1 MLCLTRRSITTKT
14 SRPTRP
20 RTSPKL
26 CLLGM
31 ERFLPQAHPPG
42 DTRRLRSLRRRGL
55 LRWRKPGSLL
65 SLTRFEPWKEIPM
78 SVDTIIHNAKIATNG
93 VPSFVEAIAITGGK
107 VSAVGKDEEILRLRE
122 PGTQVINGERRT
134 VIPGLNDSHM
144 HPIRGGLNYNMELRW
159 DGVPSLADALRML
172 KEQAARTPAPQWVRV
187 IGGWTEFQFAE
198 RRMPTLDEINAVAP
212 DTPVFVMHL
221 YDRALLN
228 AEALRA
234 VGYDKNASNFP
245 AGEVHRDRRGNPTGL
260 LIAKPNANIL
270 YSTLAKGPKLSRA
283 DQLNSSRLFF
293 RELNRFGITSVIDAG
308 GGFQNYPDDY
318 GVVNELH
325 RNGELSIRL
334 AYNLFTQK
342 PKQELADFQSW
353 TKMTSPGEGDDFY
366 RLNGA
371 GEMLVFSAADF
382 EDFLV
387 PRPDL
392 LPVMESE
399 LKAVIRHLVENR
411 WPFRLHATYNETIER
426 ALNVYEE
433 VYREIPFDRLPW
445 FFDHC
450 ETISDRNIDRVKAL
464 GGGIAV
470 QNRMAFQGEYFV
482 ERYGAQQARR
492 TPPIRRM
499 LEIGVPVGA
508 GTDAT
513 RVSSYNPFLSLY
525 WLITGKTV
533 GGLGLYPK
541 ENRLDRAEALK
552 LYTIGSSW
560 FSTEDGKKGA
570 LAPGQL
576 ADLAVLS
583 ADYFSIPDEEIK
595 QLESVLTIVGGKIV
609 YATDEFSKL
618 APPAL
623 PVSPSWSPVKEYGG
637 YAKDRNHNLGAS
649 HTAACS
655 HVEASSDGRA
665 RSHLQVL
672 GELGL
677 WGLGCDC
684 FAF

>member
-1 MLCLTRRSITTKT
+1 
-14 SRPTRP
+14 
-20 RTSPKL
+20 
-26 CLLGM
+26 
-31 ERFLPQAHPPG
+31 
-42 DTRRLRSLRRRGL
+42 
-55 LRWRKPGSLL
+55 
-65 SLTRFEPWKEIPM
+65 M

-107 VSAVGKDEEILRLRE
+107 ISAVGKDEEILRLRE

-159 DGVPSLADALRML
+159 DGVASLADALRML
-172 KEQAARTPAPQWVRV
+172 KVQAARTPAPQWVRV
-187 IGGWTEFQFAE
+187 VGGWTEFQFAE
-198 RRMPTLDEINAVAP
+198 RRMPTLDEINAAAP
-212 DTPVFVMHL
+212 DTPVFVLHL

-228 AEALRA
+228 AAALRA
-234 VGYDKNASNFP
+234 VGYGKDSPEFS
-245 AGEVHRDRRGNPTGL
+245 AGEVQRDSHGNPTGL

-270 YSTLAKGPKLSRA
+270 YSTLAKGPKLSREE
-283 DQLNSSRLFF
+283 QLNSSRLFF
-293 RELNRFGITSVIDAG
+293 RELNRFGLTSVIDAG

-342 PKQELADFQSW
+342 PRQELGDFQSW
-353 TKMTSPGEGDDFY
+353 TKMTKPGEGDDFY
-366 RLNGA
+366 RVNGA
-371 GEMLVFSAADF
+371 GEMLVFSCADF

-387 PRPDL
+387 PRPDM
-392 LPVMESE
+392 LPIMESE
-399 LKAVIRHLVENR
+399 LKAVIRHLAENR

-433 VYREIPFDRLPW
+433 VNREIPFDGLHW

-450 ETISDRNIDRVKAL
+450 ETITDRNIERVKAL

-482 ERYGAQQARR
+482 ERYGAQHAKR

-499 LEIGVPVGA
+499 LEMGVPVGA

-513 RVSSYNPFLSLY
+513 RVSSYNPYLSLY
-525 WLITGKTV
+525 WLITGKTI
-533 GGLGLYPK
+533 GGLSLYPE
-541 ENRLDRAEALK
+541 ENRLDREEALK
-552 LYTIGSSW
+552 LYTMGSSW
-560 FSTEDGKKGA
+560 FSTEDGNKGA

-583 ADYFSIPDEEIK
+583 GDYFSIPEEEIRH
-595 QLESVLTIVGGKIV
+595 LESVLTIVGGKVV
-609 YATDEFSKL
+609 YACEEFSKL
-618 APPAL
+618 APPEL
-623 PVSPSWSPVKEYGG
+623 PASPDWSPVKSYGG
-637 YAKDRNHNLGAS
+637 YAKSSKRSVGAS
-649 HTAACS
+649 HSAACS
-655 HVEASSDGRA
+655 HVTGASRGEKSW
-665 RSHLQVL
+665 HLPVL
-672 GELGL
+672 GEFGL
-677 WGLGCDC
+677 WELGCDC